1 MSCPR
6 LGEKCKEFSC
16 GSSIDG
22 ICIKR
27 PLPPPPL
34 PLRKVGMFREENK
47 NLADFKT
54 SVENIASMYAKIVE
68 NQLKDKKSIDVKG
81 MLSINEGIK
90 NLNYIA
96 NVIEIVNK
104 KVIMLEKNR
113 LNTYAKA
120 VEWIMTPR
128 KTQKNVKQLI

>member
-6 LGEKCKEFSC
+6 PGEKCVEFAC

-22 ICIKR
+22 ICCR
-27 PLPPPPL
+27 MPTPPRV
-34 PLRKVGMFREENK
+34 PLRKVGTFTEENE
-47 NLADFKT
+47 NLANFKA
-54 SVENIASMYAKIVE
+54 SVENIANMYAKILE

-96 NVIEIVNK
+96 NAIEIVNK
-104 KVIMLEKNR
+104 KVLINDGS
-113 LNTYAKA
+113 
-120 VEWIMTPR
+120 
-128 KTQKNVKQLI
+128 QKSI

>member
-1 MSCPR
+1 MSYPR
-6 LGEKCKEFSC
+6 PGEKCKEFSC

-22 ICIKR
+22 ICMKR

-68 NQLKDKKSIDVKG
+68 NQLKDKKSIEE
-81 MLSINEGIK
+81 LPEINEGIRL
-90 NLNYIA
+90 LNYIA
-96 NVIEIVNK
+96 NTIERIDR
-104 KVIMLEKNR
+104 LKN
-113 LNTYAKA
+113 
-120 VEWIMTPR
+120 
-128 KTQKNVKQLI
+128 

>member
-6 LGEKCKEFSC
+6 PGEKCVEFAC

-22 ICIKR
+22 MCAYR
-27 PLPPPPL
+27 MPTPPQV
-34 PLRKVGMFREENK
+34 PLRKVGTFTEKNE
-47 NLADFKT
+47 NLANFKA
-54 SVENIASMYAKIVE
+54 SVENIANMYAKILE
-68 NQLKDKKSIDVKG
+68 NQLKDEKSIDVKG

-104 KVIMLEKNR
+104 KMLINDGS
-113 LNTYAKA
+113 
-120 VEWIMTPR
+120 
-128 KTQKNVKQLI
+128 QKSI

>member
-6 LGEKCKEFSC
+6 PGDKCVEFAC

-22 ICIKR
+22 MCAYR
-27 PLPPPPL
+27 MPTPPPL

-68 NQLKDKKSIDVKG
+68 NQLKDKESVDVAK
-81 MLSINEGIK
+81 LLAINEGIK
-90 NLNYIA
+90 HLNYIA
-96 NVIEIVNK
+96 NTIEI
-104 KVIMLEKNR
+104 IDR
-113 LNTYAKA
+113 LKD
-120 VEWIMTPR
+120 
-128 KTQKNVKQLI
+128 

>member
-6 LGEKCKEFSC
+6 PGEKCKEFSC

-22 ICIKR
+22 ICMKR

-68 NQLKDKKSIDVKG
+68 NQLKDKESVEVAAK
-81 MLSINEGIK
+81 MLMINEEIK
-90 NLNYIA
+90 HLNYIA
-96 NVIEIVNK
+96 NTMEI
-104 KVIMLEKNR
+104 IDR
-113 LNTYAKA
+113 LKD
-120 VEWIMTPR
+120 
-128 KTQKNVKQLI
+128 